1 MYTIAMKLGSIALSP
16 AVLAGAAVG
25 VRDGALPV
33 QLALVLLVLA
43 CLGGA
48 AEECLE

>member
-1 MYTIAMKLGSIALSP
+1 MSP

-25 VRDGALPV
+25 VCDGALSV
-33 QLALVLLVLA
+33 QLALVILFLA
-43 CLGGA
+43 SLDGA